1 MTFDEIRRHYS
12 TVGFAVYALDGAAGG
27 VTLELHPPVGEMQ
40 TYTAP
45 DLETCLRS
53 AFPLFFIPAAP
64 PEQEPQ
70 PLAAPVD
77 PGSLFE

>member
-1 MTFDEIRRHYS
+1 MTFDEIRRQYS
-12 TVGFAVYALDGAAGG
+12 TVGFAVYALEGTAGD

-45 DLETCLRS
+45 DLEACLRS
-53 AFPLFFIPAAP
+53 AFPLFFIPVAQEAQ
-64 PEQEPQ
+64 PE
-70 PLAAPVD
+70 PLPAPVD